1 MIKMMTYLQLPKSNL
16 RERNSLKKKQL
27 LTIFLFFSLN
37 HQECEGFRT
46 SIVTRNK
53 RTTRGGI
60 TKLKYINN
68 DIIHAVEEFYTESP
82 VQAAFVTCALKA
94 SAADAV
100 AQLRQLS
107 AMDADPKANSV
118 NETDQHHD
126 LPFLNIQ
133 IPRNLAFL
141 LYGGMYQGVAQ
152 HFIYNVLFPDWFGHG
167 TDVLTVA
174 CKVLT
179 DITFLGPCVSLPI
192 SFTIKAAVYGSSNP
206 LADGLKKYEKNAV
219 ENDLLFKYWSLWAP
233 VNTITFSVIPEHLRI
248 LFMASISFFW
258 LVCLSSISNTAP
270 TREDKLVTE
279 INQQKEF
286 SISYPNMSKL
296 LLERSK

>member
-1 MIKMMTYLQLPKSNL
+1 MTYLQSSLNNTRRKSAMK
-16 RERNSLKKKQL
+16 RQL
-27 LTIFLFFSLN
+27 LGMFFFLSLHHLESEAFSI
-37 HQECEGFRT
+37 T
-46 SIVTRNK
+46 PIVPR
-53 RTTRGGI
+53 
-60 TKLKYINN
+60 TKLSKRKGSTKINYVN
-68 DIIHAVEEFYTESP
+68 HDIINAVEEFYTESP
-82 VQAAFVTCALKA
+82 VQAAFLTCALKA

-100 AQLRQLS
+100 AQLRQLTVTDTES
-107 AMDADPKANSV
+107 NSKGV
-118 NETDQHHD
+118 DNRGLHHD

-179 DITFLGPCVSLPI
+179 DITFLGPCISLPI
-192 SFTIKAAVYGSSNP
+192 SFAIKAAVYGSSNP
-206 LADGLKKYEKNAV
+206 FADGLKKYEQNVV
-219 ENDLLFKYWSLWAP
+219 EKDLLFKYWMLWAP

-258 LVCLSSISNTAP
+258 LICLSSISNKTPVSEENIVTAGEN
-270 TREDKLVTE
+270 T
-279 INQQKEF
+279 QKEF
-286 SISYPNMSKL
+286 SIFYPNTSKL

>member
-1 MIKMMTYLQLPKSNL
+1 MMATYLQMPLNKDTERKST
-16 RERNSLKKKQL
+16 KKQL
-27 LTIFLFFSLN
+27 LTIFLFLSLN
-37 HQECEGFRT
+37 HLECEAFST
-46 SIVTRNK
+46 SIVTGSK
-53 RTTRGGI
+53 LPVRGVT
-60 TKLKYINN
+60 TKLNYINS
-68 DIIHAVEEFYTESP
+68 DIIQAVEEFYTESP
-82 VQAAFVTCALKA
+82 VQAAFLTCALKA

-100 AQLRQLS
+100 AQLRQLR
-107 AMDADPKANSV
+107 AMEAELASNTVDEKI
-118 NETDQHHD
+118 QHHD

-133 IPRNLAFL
+133 IPRNFAFL

-179 DITFLGPCVSLPI
+179 DVTFLGPCVSLPI
-192 SFTIKAAVYGSSNP
+192 SFAIKAAVYGSSKP
-206 LADGLKKYEKNAV
+206 LSDGLKKYEKNVV
-219 ENDLLFKYWSLWAP
+219 EKDLLFKYWSLWAP

-270 TREDKLVTE
+270 TREEKLVTK
-279 INQQKEF
+279 INQQTECF
-286 SISYPNMSKL
+286 IVHPTASKF